1 MHTTALSLDA
11 AVRQPR
17 AKVSATAARDDPRMR
32 ILIVAV
38 TLVLVAGAVTD
49 AATAAPANQCTA
61 GKCAKKRA
69 KKLLANRVFIKFTQT
84 TGNTN
89 YTSLDQRLHLC
100 RDSTWIY
107 DSVSYIEVT
116 GTTSQQR
123 YTGTWKVKRARLS
136 PNGKR
141 GTVRV
146 RGTNDQGGPPT
157 IVKISWKNGVARV
170 DGAEVIVEQSDLC

>member
-1 MHTTALSLDA
+1 M
-11 AVRQPR
+11 
-17 AKVSATAARDDPRMR
+17 K
-32 ILIVAV
+32 IVIAAV
-38 TLVLVAGAVTD
+38 TLALVAGAVTD
-49 AATAAPANQCTA
+49 AASAAPAKHCTA

-89 YTSLDQRLHLC
+89 STSLDQRLHLC
-100 RDSTWIY
+100 GSGEYVY
-107 DSVSYIEVT
+107 DSVSYIEAT

-123 YTGTWKVKRARLS
+123 YTGIWKVKRARLS
-136 PNGKR
+136 PSGKR

-146 RGTNDQGGPPT
+146 RGQSDQGGPAT
-157 IVKISWKNGVARV
+157 TVKISWKSGSARL

>member
-1 MHTTALSLDA
+1 M
-11 AVRQPR
+11 
-17 AKVSATAARDDPRMR
+17 
-32 ILIVAV
+32 AV
-38 TLVLVAGAVTD
+38 TLVLAAGAVTD
-49 AATAAPANQCTA
+49 AATAAPKHCTA

-100 RDSTWIY
+100 RDATWIY
-107 DSVSYIEVT
+107 DSISYIEAT

-123 YTGTWKVKRARLS
+123 YTGTRKIKRARLS

-141 GTVRV
+141 GNVRV

-157 IVKISWKNGVARV
+157 TVKISWRTGSARV
-170 DGAEVIVEQSDLC
+170 DGDEVIVEQSDLC

>member
-1 MHTTALSLDA
+1 MKI
-11 AVRQPR
+11 V
-17 AKVSATAARDDPRMR
+17 
-32 ILIVAV
+32 IVAV
-38 TLVLVAGAVTD
+38 TLALVAGAVTD
-49 AATAAPANQCTA
+49 AATAAPSRCTA

-69 KKLLANRVFIKFTQT
+69 KRLLANRVFIKFTQT

-100 RDSTWIY
+100 RDATYVY
-107 DSVSYIEVT
+107 DSISYIEAT

-136 PNGKR
+136 PSGKR

-146 RGTNDQGGPPT
+146 RGKSDQGGPAT
-157 IVKISWKNGVARV
+157 TVTISWKSGSARV